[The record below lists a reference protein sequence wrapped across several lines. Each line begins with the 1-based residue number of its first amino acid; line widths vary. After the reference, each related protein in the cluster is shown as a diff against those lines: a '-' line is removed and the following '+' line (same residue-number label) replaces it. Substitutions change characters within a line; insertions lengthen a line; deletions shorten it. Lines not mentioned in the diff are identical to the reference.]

1 MNTTSRNDAPFS
13 PESFAVASFA
23 RCGHD
28 NFARVL
34 EKHGLLAFYALGTRR
49 GTQGVSQPHTRL
61 NPVFGLLNY
70 AAAKCLPPFQAESF
84 RFRLYPLFDR
94 WVRSHLRPGQHLIT
108 SYAFANSAIRWS
120 KEHGGKTFIDA
131 QNSHPR
137 FFWEV
142 LTEEQKRWGSPYP
155 PVVRCFNQR
164 ALEGV
169 AQCDYIFASS
179 TFVRDSFLEQG
190 WEPQRVLL
198 YTLPVNL
205 DWFKPVDAER
215 PESRP
220 LTLLNTGA
228 LCLRK
233 GTPYLLEAFRLIR
246 KKEPRARLRLSQ
258 IVRDDA
264 KPILRRYD
272 DLPIDWAPPF
282 NLAMEDQRKRYV
294 ERFQTSDIFVFPSI
308 EDGFAFVVA
317 EALACGLPVITT
329 KNTGA
334 SDLIEAGKNGEVV
347 PIRDP
352 EAIAE
357 AVLNWWSKI
366 REGRRL
372 QNMQQIR
379 TLLSF
384 ESFEETI
391 VNHLAAVGT
400 LPSR

>member
-1 MNTTSRNDAPFS
+1 MNISSKENLRFGS
-13 PESFAVASFA
+13 ESFVVASFG

-49 GTQGVSQPHTRL
+49 GTEGVSPQHTRL

-70 AAAKCLPPFQAESF
+70 LAAKCLPPFQAESF

-94 WVRSHLRPGQHLIT
+94 WVRSLLHPGQNLIT
-108 SYAFANSAIRWS
+108 SFAFANSAIRWS
-120 KEHGGKTFIDA
+120 KTHGGTTFIDA

-137 FFWEV
+137 LFWN
-142 LTEEQKRWGSPYP
+142 LLIEEHKRWASPYP
-155 PVVRCFNQR
+155 PVARHFNQR
-164 ALEGV
+164 SIESV
-169 AQCDYIFASS
+169 AQCDCIFASS
-179 TFVRDSFLEQG
+179 TFVRDSFVEQG
-190 WEPQRVLL
+190 WEPSRVLP

-205 DWFKPVDAER
+205 DWFKPAGADR
-215 PESRP
+215 PQSRP

-246 KKEPRARLRLSQ
+246 KKEPSAILRLSQ
-258 IVRDDA
+258 LVRDDA
-264 KPILRRYD
+264 KPILGRYA

-282 NLAMEDQRKRYV
+282 NLALEGQRQRYL

-308 EDGFAFVVA
+308 EDGFAIVVA

-334 SDLIEAGKNGEVV
+334 SDLIRPGKNGEVV

-352 EAIAE
+352 EAIAN

-366 REGRRL
+366 REGKRL
-372 QNMQQIR
+372 QEIQQIR

-384 ESFEETI
+384 ESFEKTI
-391 VNHLAAVGT
+391 MNHIAALGT
-400 LPSR
+400 LPGR